1 MAKLEEIKANQGYPN
16 RFRIRQWIRALE
28 KRFKK
33 ESKELI
39 KDTIDEQEK
48 KLWTI
53 LKWSTN
59 T

>member
-33 ESKELI
+33 ESKDLF
-39 KDTIDEQEK
+39 KDMVDEQEK
-48 KLWTI
+48 KL
-53 LKWSTN
+53 
-59 T
+59 

>member
-1 MAKLEEIKANQGYPN
+1 MSKLEEIKANQGYPN

-33 ESKELI
+33 ESKELF
-39 KDTIDEQEK
+39 KDMVDEQEK

>member
-1 MAKLEEIKANQGYPN
+1 MAKLEEIKANQCYPN

-48 KLWTI
+48 KL
-53 LKWSTN
+53 
-59 T
+59 